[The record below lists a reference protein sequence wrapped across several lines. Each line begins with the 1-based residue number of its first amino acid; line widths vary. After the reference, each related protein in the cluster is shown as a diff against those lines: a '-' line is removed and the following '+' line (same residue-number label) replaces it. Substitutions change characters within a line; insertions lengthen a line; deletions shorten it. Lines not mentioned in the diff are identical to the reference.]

1 MGSHYV
7 TNPVEFL
14 INTLFGLYILTVML
28 RVVLAVVRA
37 DFYNPVSQFLVKVTN
52 PPLLP
57 LRRFI
62 PSFGKV
68 DTSALVLM
76 LILQMA
82 SFGLIALLRG
92 GQFSLWALLILS
104 FAELVGLLLNVFLFA
119 IFIQVIISWVNPGTY
134 NPVVSLL
141 FSITEPVLRPCRRLI
156 PPMSG
161 MDLSPLVALIA
172 IQLAKM
178 LLLPPLHQLA
188 QLAQ

>member
-1 MGSHYV
+1 MGTNYV
-7 TNPVEFL
+7 TNPIEFL

-28 RVVLAVVRA
+28 RFILAVVRA

-52 PPLLP
+52 PPLIP
-57 LRRFI
+57 LRKLI
-62 PSFGKV
+62 PSVGKV

-76 LILQMA
+76 LALQMA

-92 GQFSLWALLILS
+92 GEISLGVLVIVS
-104 FAELVGLLLNVFLFA
+104 IAELVGLLLNVFLFS

-141 FSITEPVLRPCRRLI
+141 YSITEPVLRPCRRLI
-156 PPMSG
+156 PPISG

-178 LLLPPLHQLA
+178 LLLPPIFQLA
-188 QLAQ
+188 Q